1 MTVICPKC
9 GNENTDKAERCMSCG
24 ADLTEET
31 VALSSEEKE
40 KTGSRILLSLEPRKK
55 KLILIFPENIT
66 ETFELKSGRYR
77 IGRHEENDI
86 FLNDL
91 TVSRSHAEIE
101 ITGSEAII
109 KDLGSLNGTF
119 VNGSIIEK
127 PTPLKDG
134 DVVQIGRFK
143 LLFRTGGVEG
153 NE

>member
-1 MTVICPKC
+1 MHVLWCRFNRRNGCPFFRGK
-9 GNENTDKAERCMSCG
+9 GENRKQNS
-24 ADLTEET
+24 
-31 VALSSEEKE
+31 
-40 KTGSRILLSLEPRKK
+40 LSLEPRKK

-134 DVVQIGRFK
+134 MWSR
-143 LLFRTGGVEG
+143 
-153 NE
+153 